1 MQLRHAPHAADIRS
15 NDPFFAVRKIELG
28 LEKNI
33 YAKVLYL
40 QNMMEQIATQDYC

>member
-15 NDPFFAVRKIELG
+15 NDPFFAVRKIKLG
-28 LEKNI
+28 LGKI